1 MIQFDQ
7 YFLNGLVQP
16 PTRNFVLVLDLFG
29 VFVDFVLMFSVG
41 FVVVVESESFS
52 KHVFVFLRM
61 MFDVARINEHQSEKS
76 SFLGIWNLYTRICF
90 YGKK

>member
-7 YFLNGLVQP
+7 YFLNWLKP

-29 VFVDFVLMFSVG
+29 VFVDFVLMFFVG
-41 FVVVVESESFS
+41 FVVVVESFS

-90 YGKK
+90 YGKN